1 MYKQKATSCKKA
13 EGRSKIIERELKK
26 TKKIL
31 ITKERTKEHGEK
43 ITKGESPSPR
53 SAKKGAAKRSKQL
66 VVGAFHV
73 LKRLPISIPPNTP
86 H

>member
-31 ITKERTKEHGEK
+31 ITKERTKEH
-43 ITKGESPSPR
+43 
-53 SAKKGAAKRSKQL
+53 
-66 VVGAFHV
+66 
-73 LKRLPISIPPNTP
+73 
-86 H
+86 